1 MPERREDDK
10 IDPITGIPV
19 SAAHQAIYEHID
31 ISCEKVMEHQTKLH
45 RQSDEQHE
53 QHIRERHHPP
63 LNEIAHQLNQTP
75 TQLME
80 GFIRA
85 MQTSDRVVDAL
96 DGPLIK
102 GLDGIEH
109 RDSENGMIAQVKDMQ
124 AQLHNGIK
132 HKAELTKAQYA
143 LAVAAIGALATIAA
157 ALIGGG

>member
-1 MPERREDDK
+1 MPERREDDQ
-10 IDPITGIPV
+10 IDPITGIPI

-31 ISCEKVMEHQTKLH
+31 TSCDKVMEHQEELH
-45 RQSDEQHE
+45 RKSDEQHE

-63 LNEIAHQLNQTP
+63 LNEIARQLNQTP

-96 DGPLIK
+96 DGPLIM

-109 RDSENGMIAQVKDMQ
+109 RDTENGMIAQVRDMQ
-124 AQLHNGIK
+124 YQLRNGVR

-143 LAVAAIGALATIAA
+143 LAVAAIGALATIAG
-157 ALIGGG
+157 ALIGG